1 MEMELKVIPFCNL
14 EETFQTSDETL
25 KEQQEYNTHFHT
37 LEEISKVLPQL
48 DHIAPSAT
56 EPFLPFKPWF
66 GLIKSSQGLSDHDI
80 HEIQLL
86 KSFISHVLAAS
97 QVALIRGYV
106 SDCHAED
113 LAERFPRKATSGSDI
128 ETLLREGRYFARLD
142 TCSLKD
148 AIIGKGS
155 VQDSK
160 DLWTRLATSI
170 RGANGIRA
178 MCDSFPDQPVSLF
191 LIKWNDKVRTDLE
204 YRVFC
209 APGCVRI
216 AVISHYKWHAPWYH
230 AREGIDRQKEI
241 VKRVFEGAKALHR
254 QIMTHEAMTDDLRRR
269 GFVFDI
275 IDDPD
280 DGHSIR
286 LVELNEFGAMTGCG
300 SCLFHWLRDAKS
312 LYGLLNG
319 VELRITM

>member
-1 MEMELKVIPFCNL
+1 MKVIPFCNL

-37 LEEISKVLPQL
+37 LEEISTVLPQFN
-48 DHIAPSAT
+48 HIAPSAT
-56 EPFLPFKPWF
+56 QPFLPFKPWL
-66 GLIKSSQGLSDHDI
+66 GLIKSSQGLSDLDI
-80 HEIQLL
+80 HEIQLP
-86 KSFISHVLAAS
+86 KPFMSHVLAAS

-106 SDCHAED
+106 SDCHAEG
-113 LAERFPRKATSGSDI
+113 LAELFPRRTTRGNVI
-128 ETLLREGRYFARLD
+128 ETLLREASYFARLD

-148 AIIGKGS
+148 AVIGTGF
-155 VQDSK
+155 VQDSE

-178 MCDSFPDQPVSLF
+178 MCDNFPDQPVSLF
-191 LIKWNDKVRTDLE
+191 LIKWDDKMRTDLE

-209 APGCVRI
+209 APGSGGV
-216 AVISHYKWHAPWYH
+216 AAISQYKWHAPWYH
-230 AREGIDRQKEI
+230 AGEGIDRQKE
-241 VKRVFEGAKALHR
+241 VAKRVFEGAKALHR
-254 QIMTHEAMTDDLRRR
+254 QIMTHEAMTEDLRRR

-280 DGHSIR
+280 DGHSIK
-286 LVELNEFGAMTGCG
+286 LVELNDFGAMTGCG

-312 LYGLLNG
+312 LYGC
-319 VELRITM
+319 